1 MKRFFAFFVILFLL
15 FSTHSTA
22 FAVTDIF
29 FKPEDSYVRESSP
42 GQNYGSD
49 TILIADGVA
58 QDPDNGIFGEVVT
71 LAQWDL
77 SSIPPTATVT
87 GVNLLF
93 HYSNSS
99 SGPYNI
105 YPQNSAWS
113 EGTVTWNDLDQGGPL
128 LGTIP
133 PFSSGQGIH
142 PLNADGIALVQGWV
156 DGSIDNNGLMVRSGG
171 TNDGIAM
178 DSRESGGRPPTLEI
192 TYRDIKSHFY
202 TVGPCQFRGRDSTEK
217 TLCGIGTGGVSYDG
231 PSRLGIVAP
240 VNLPHGA
247 VIKNITVH
255 YLDTNPSVRLFFDF
269 QRERL
274 AAGSFQTIGEGFSN
288 TGLGFQSI
296 SFGPVP
302 VISPRVNNLVDSL
315 SFQTVAVRETDRSL
329 IPWPTDSSLLVK
341 GVVIEYILP

>member
-1 MKRFFAFFVILFLL
+1 MKRFFASLLITALVIT
-15 FSTHSTA
+15 SHSAA

-42 GQNYGSD
+42 DKNYGAESV
-49 TILIADGVA
+49 LIADGVS

-71 LAQWDL
+71 LAQWDI
-77 SSIPPTATVT
+77 SSIPPTATIT

-99 SGPYNI
+99 SGSYNI

-133 PFSSGQGIH
+133 PLTFGQGIH

-156 DGSIDNNGLMVRSGG
+156 DGSILNNGLMVRSGG

-178 DSRESGGRPPTLEI
+178 DSKDSGGRPPTLEI
-192 TYRDIKSHFY
+192 TYRDIKSHYY

-217 TLCGIGTGGVSYDG
+217 TLCGLGTGGVSYDG
-231 PSRLGIVAP
+231 ASRLGIVAP
-240 VNLPHGA
+240 VNLPHEA

-269 QRERL
+269 QRESL
-274 AAGSFQTIGEGFSN
+274 SNGFFQTIGEGFSN

-296 SFGPVP
+296 SYGPVP
-302 VISPRVNNLVDSL
+302 AISPRVNNLTHSL
-315 SFQTVAVRETDRSL
+315 VFQVVAVRETDQSL
-329 IPWPTDSSLLVK
+329 LPWPTDSSLLVK